1 VHNCLASAQPKSCK
15 KRLPFGRC
23 APYAPPLRVG
33 LSRPLAAQKWLAYG
47 QAIYQGADKPRRR
60 HSTAGA
66 HIKAPR
72 LLKDRQKRFSS
83 EKQGCP
89 ITCARLERRWWLKG
103 RKS

>member
-66 HIKAPR
+66 EVCLVKKV
-72 LLKDRQKRFSS
+72 LLTHTRQWQQR
-83 EKQGCP
+83 
-89 ITCARLERRWWLKG
+89 CANY
-103 RKS
+103 